1 MDYRRFTQ
9 YPILEAR
16 LKSKDDNPTPG
27 TCQKVITHHH
37 GTLHCLGLCKGS
49 IMGRI
54 RDKPFGQSDIT
65 SDQILLVRLT
75 SNYWRRGMQ
84 RISKPFFLR
93 TCWILMNIDIK
104 QVTCAHT
111 FAIFFFGY
119 TIHLWRLPEMG
130 GNPKSSPLVGC
141 SIINHPFLG
150 SHGRKPASPAG
161 ASRSKWIL
169 QLGAKRIAKIQIS
182 IHLLDHWGKMYYHIM
197 W

>member
-1 MDYRRFTQ
+1 MT
-9 YPILEAR
+9 I
-16 LKSKDDNPTPG
+16 
-27 TCQKVITHHH
+27 VITHHH
-37 GTLHCLGLCKGS
+37 GTWHCLVLCKGS

-93 TCWILMNIDIK
+93 ICWILMNIDIK
-104 QVTCAHT
+104 QDTCAHT
-111 FAIFFFGY
+111 FAKFLFLVYY
-119 TIHLWRLPEMG
+119 TSMEVSWNG
-130 GNPKSSPLVGC
+130 GTPKSSPLVGC

-150 SHGRKPASPAG
+150 THGRKPASPAG

-169 QLGAKRIAKIQIS
+169 QLGAKRIARDCQNDGDSAKS
-182 IHLLDHWGKMYYHIM
+182 ASVC
-197 W
+197 